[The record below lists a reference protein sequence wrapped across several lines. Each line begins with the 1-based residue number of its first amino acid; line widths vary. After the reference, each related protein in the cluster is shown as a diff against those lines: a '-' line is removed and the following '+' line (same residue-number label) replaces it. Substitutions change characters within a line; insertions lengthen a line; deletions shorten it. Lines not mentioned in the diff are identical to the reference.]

1 MSLFILPWNELPYSP
16 AQAGSRL
23 RSDKLRGIKTTQCKA
38 ARCGKLIPIRLW
50 RIRFWFA
57 IIVVYLVSPLV
68 SSASDDMRMGTTHF
82 VFCFHPQDKQLMK
95 SLIDDA
101 EVLRGEVMKDLG
113 FDFKEKTKVYLAP
126 SFKKYQEI
134 QPGGEVPSWSA
145 AVAYPSLNLIIIQ
158 SPRATKNKSIDLRKV
173 FKHEFTHI
181 ALGKAF
187 SKREEIPRW
196 LNEGLAM
203 YESREWDLSRVST
216 MTRAVLTDS
225 LIPLSEITHWFPFE
239 ADRAELAY
247 SQSFYLISFLISE
260 YGKDN
265 FHRFLKEYSGGKGLK
280 DVLRE
285 VYGIK
290 WEELEEKWSNYLK
303 VRFSWLP
310 IVTSTT
316 TLWFLVAIVFILA
329 YIKKKKANR
338 LKIEQWER
346 EEGA

>member
-1 MSLFILPWNELPYSP
+1 MRDPYFIEVKVKMSLTSLPWVRY
-16 AQAGSRL
+16 
-23 RSDKLRGIKTTQCKA
+23 C
-38 ARCGKLIPIRLW
+38 
-50 RIRFWFA
+50 FA
-57 IIVVYLVSPLV
+57 IIILQLFTPVM
-68 SSASDDMRMGTTHF
+68 SSASKYMETSTSHF
-82 VFCFHPQDKQLMK
+82 VFYFYSQDKRLMK
-95 SLIDDA
+95 SLINDA
-101 EVLRGEVMKDLG
+101 EAMRREIVKDLG
-113 FDFKEKTKVYLAP
+113 IDFKEKTKVYLAP
-126 SFKKYQEI
+126 SFRKYQEI

-158 SPRATKNKSIDLRKV
+158 SPRATKRKSIDLGKIL
-173 FKHEFTHI
+173 KHEFTHI

-187 SKREEIPRW
+187 SKREAIPLW

-239 ADRAELAY
+239 ADKAELAY

-265 FHRFLKEYSGGKGLK
+265 FHRFLKEYSGGKGLT
-280 DVLRE
+280 DVFID